1 VVESQLRPKSV
12 KLNVGVS
19 VSDVSFAAHYL
30 ELDAHTSI
38 CQCKG
43 GLVGKIDRNPLPR
56 SVTARNP
63 PSFDTHLEGMDR
75 YVMF

>member
-19 VSDVSFAAHYL
+19 LSDMSLAAHYL
-30 ELDAHTSI
+30 EFDTHTSI

-43 GLVGKIDRNPLPR
+43 GLVGKTDRNPLPR

-63 PSFDTHLEGMDR
+63 ASFDTHLKGMDR